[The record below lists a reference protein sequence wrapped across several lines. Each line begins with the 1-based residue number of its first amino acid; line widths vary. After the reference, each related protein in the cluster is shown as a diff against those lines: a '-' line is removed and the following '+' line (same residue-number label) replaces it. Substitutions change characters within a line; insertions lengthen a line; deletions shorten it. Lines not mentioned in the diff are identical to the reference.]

1 MQLVGEITFPF
12 AKDNVMPDKRRD
24 GMACESLAVLVSSY
38 LNGNTTYII
47 ALVSKGMGGAIV
59 EGVQDVCK
67 MSLFF
72 RFHWAVNFAQ
82 YSNIKSS
89 LSYGHHLPQ
98 SRTM

>member
-1 MQLVGEITFPF
+1 MQLVGKITFPF

-24 GMACESLAVLVSSY
+24 GRACESLAVLVSSY

-67 MSLFF
+67 SVM
-72 RFHWAVNFAQ
+72 V
-82 YSNIKSS
+82 Y
-89 LSYGHHLPQ
+89 
-98 SRTM
+98 